1 MRAAILAVGS
11 ELLSTDRLDTNSL
24 RLAAV
29 LERYGVA
36 LRRKAVVGDEEEE
49 IAAALAEA
57 ARRAELVLVSGGLGP
72 TADDVTREACARWLG
87 RPLEEDAGVWASIE
101 RRFASLGRTP
111 AANNRRQAR
120 VVGGAT
126 VLRNP
131 RGTAPGQRI
140 EAGELTVFL
149 LPGVPFELETLV
161 ELHLVPWLAERSGG
175 RGRERRTVRTA
186 MRPES
191 DVDRDLEPAYAEFGR
206 ESITVLSSPGEVRIR
221 LTAEGEEAD
230 RRPRLDRM
238 VARIRELLGDAV
250 YGEGEELALEQ
261 AVGVLLAARGL
272 TVATAESCTGGLLAE
287 RLTRVP
293 GSSRYFPGGVV
304 AYADAQK
311 VALLDVSAPELARHG
326 AVSEEVARALAQGV
340 RTRLG
345 ADFGIG
351 ITGVAGPEGGS
362 DEKPVGTVH
371 VAIAGAAGVKHR
383 SLRLPGDRARVRWQA
398 TQAALELL
406 RKELGEGSPG
416 GGAK

>member
-1 MRAAILAVGS
+1 MRAAILAVGT

-29 LERYGVA
+29 LERHAVA
-36 LRRKAVVGDEEEE
+36 LRHKAVVGDEEEE

-57 ARRAELVLVSGGLGP
+57 ARRADLVLVSGGLGP
-72 TADDVTREACARWLG
+72 TVDDVTREACARWLG
-87 RPLEEDAGVWASIE
+87 RPLEEDAEVWAAIE

-111 AANNRRQAR
+111 SGNNRRQAM
-120 VVGGAT
+120 VVSGAA

-131 RGTAPGQRI
+131 RGTAPGQRV
-140 EAGELTVFL
+140 EAGGLTVFL

-161 ELHLVPWLAERSGG
+161 ELHLEPWLAERSGG
-175 RGRERRTVRTA
+175 RGRERRTVRVA

-191 DVDRDLEPAYAEFGR
+191 DVDRALEPAWAEFGR
-206 ESITVLSSPGEVRIR
+206 DALTVLSSPGEVRVR
-221 LTAEGEEAD
+221 LTAEGAESERGA
-230 RRPRLDRM
+230 RLDRM
-238 VARIRELLGDAV
+238 AERVRELLGDSV

-261 AVGVLLAARGL
+261 VVGDLLAARGR

-304 AYADAQK
+304 AYSDAQK
-311 VALLDVSAPELARHG
+311 TALLEVPASDLAEHG
-326 AVSEEVARALAQGV
+326 AVSEVVARALAAGA
-340 RTRLG
+340 RRRLG

-371 VAIAGAAGVKHR
+371 LAIAGPSGVRHR
-383 SLRLPGDRARVRWQA
+383 RLRLPGDRARVRWQA

-406 RKELGEGSPG
+406 RQVLLEASA
-416 GGAK
+416 GGAG